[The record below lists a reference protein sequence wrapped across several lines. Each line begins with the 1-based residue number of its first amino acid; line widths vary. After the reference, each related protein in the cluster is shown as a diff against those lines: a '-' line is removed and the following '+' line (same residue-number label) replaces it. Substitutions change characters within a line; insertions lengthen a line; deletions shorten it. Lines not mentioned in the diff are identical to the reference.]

1 MRKYKYCASLVFV
14 VFALIIPC
22 QLYSQ
27 TIFTAIKDAFTSSSD
42 DNTSSD
48 DIFELTID
56 ENLETPVLG
65 KQSDAIRE
73 FQEEQARALKKELY
87 NTELMRNNEVI
98 VVTIPCDKL
107 FLPNDTILAESAGAT
122 LRPFL
127 KFLKTPGLY
136 KIIIAAHSDDTGTEN
151 YTFNISKARVE
162 AVYNWFDN
170 KKASIDNIV
179 PYALG
184 NSDPVLPNNS
194 MMNRKQNRRIEIY
207 LVPGKTMIQSAK
219 KGGVHL

>member
-1 MRKYKYCASLVFV
+1 MRKYKYYASLVFV

-27 TIFTAIKDAFTSSSD
+27 TIFTAIKDAFASSSD

-65 KQSDAIRE
+65 KQSETIRE
-73 FQEEQARALKKELY
+73 FQEEQARALKRDLY

-98 VVTIPCDKL
+98 VVTIPSDKL
-107 FLPNDTILAESAGAT
+107 FLPNDTALAESAGVL

-136 KIIIAAHSDDTGTEN
+136 KILLVAHSDDTGTEN
-151 YTFNISKARVE
+151 YTFNISKSRVE

-170 KKASIDNIV
+170 KKDGIDNIV

-207 LVPGKTMIQSAK
+207 LIPGKTMIQSAK
-219 KGGVHL
+219 KGRMHL